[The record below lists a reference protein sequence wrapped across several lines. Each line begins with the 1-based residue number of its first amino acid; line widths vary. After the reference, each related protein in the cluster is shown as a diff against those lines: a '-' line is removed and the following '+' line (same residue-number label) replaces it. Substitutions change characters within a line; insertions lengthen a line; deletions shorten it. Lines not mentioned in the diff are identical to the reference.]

1 MTAPAK
7 KWQFPPVEPISSSV
21 KIQEHTT
28 VKPAFLPEKAGS
40 LRAKYEKYLD
50 ELYLKKQ
57 ETAINMAR
65 ENIFLNPKNAA
76 VTNAHQQRQDDDD
89 DDGEPPPQIRKPKI
103 PKIDDPSGI
112 PGMEYART
120 LGTRP
125 LINGLAGFPSQLQA
139 TGLMSANVTQM
150 RIPAP
155 APTPGFAVFSLET
168 AAEVVTC
175 EISDPERTFE
185 VKLER
190 RSKVYSKVYPNI
202 PSISV
207 IPTISGSTRRMARFQ
222 HVSLHHLKSIDA
234 SSTLMMLDDQFEKI
248 LSPMRGVKSIE
259 KNFPYARVIL
269 KNHTCISRDMVD
281 TLISIL
287 NVEMATLD
295 PDGTGEFTSQAVQ
308 KLKLLAVKQIMLE
321 NLNPK
326 TTKIPEKNYA
336 SRRTD
341 ELKSYISNCTS
352 VRNSIMRDYREDDF
366 SRGDEKTINRQL
378 EALNDEI
385 KAEINILRPKM
396 TGKKK
401 IELGKCPAEYITLG
415 LDDIIPDNSVGMVYT
430 CKSVRVIPSSVHH
443 DLLQSITEN
452 FMLWEKEFD
461 EYEETDQYRWQQE
474 IITKAK
480 KELAEKSMFGINKF
494 YWELSNTPLQETFVS
509 LVHKALY
516 GTLLDYTQNMRHK
529 YEFEDE
535 DGGEWF

>member
-21 KIQEHTT
+21 KIHEHTT
-28 VKPAFLPEKAGS
+28 VKPAFFPEKAGS

-50 ELYLKKQ
+50 DLYLKKQ

-65 ENIFLNPKNAA
+65 ENIFLNPKSESAA
-76 VTNAHQQRQDDDD
+76 VTNARQQQQEAEDDDD
-89 DDGEPPPQIRKPKI
+89 DEPPPQIRKPKI
-103 PKIDDPSGI
+103 PRVDDPSGI

-125 LINGLAGFPSQLQA
+125 LINGLAGFPAQLQA

-175 EISDPERTFE
+175 EISDPERTFN
-185 VKLER
+185 VARKTF
-190 RSKVYSKVYPNI
+190 SKVYPNI

-207 IPTISGSTRRMARFQ
+207 IPTISGSTRRMAKFQ
-222 HVSLHHLKSIDA
+222 HVSLHHLQSLDT

-259 KNFPYARVIL
+259 KNFPYARVTL

-281 TLISIL
+281 TLISII
-287 NVEMATLD
+287 NVEMTTLD
-295 PDGTGEFTSQAVQ
+295 PDGTGEFTSHAIQ

-326 TTKIPEKNYA
+326 ATKIPEKNYA
-336 SRRTD
+336 SRRID
-341 ELKSYISNCTS
+341 ELNSYISNCTS
-352 VRNSIMRDYREDDF
+352 VRNSILRDYSEDGPGMD
-366 SRGDEKTINRQL
+366 DETEIDRKL
-378 EALNDEI
+378 KVLNDEI
-385 KAEINILRPKM
+385 KAEIKSLTRKK
-396 TGKKK
+396 TGAKK

-415 LDDIIPDNSVGMVYT
+415 LDDIIPDNSAGMVYT